1 MSTRYKK
8 NRANYSGEKDRN
20 EAFRGV
26 YFFENTQKKL
36 SQIPSA
42 LSFPSSNLKVS
53 NERPWDILQVKY
65 KGMVQELDHPTAG
78 RIRVPG
84 RMYRLKVMMSTGT

>member
-1 MSTRYKK
+1 MLIILVKK
-8 NRANYSGEKDRN
+8 REMKLYE
-20 EAFRGV
+20 V
-26 YFFENTQKKL
+26 YIFLRIRKKKL

-53 NERPWDILQVKY
+53 NERSWNISQVKY

-84 RMYRLKVMMSTGT
+84 RMYRLKIMMSTGTLVTGN